1 MAKINGIPVYEALLD
16 GEDTGMFKIS
26 LVDEPAVMSD
36 FVKLANMKAPA
47 KYSVADEE
55 KRLVR
60 GVVMRADFPIYR
72 NDPRFGEYY
81 IIYKACTIREMA
93 EKYMTESRQNNV
105 NLMHEDGTD
114 TDGVKMVQWFIKDT
128 AAGVAPEG
136 FGDIADGSLFAEFHV
151 QDDAIWEDVKAG
163 TYKGFSLEGV
173 FELAPTEMKRHNNL
187 KYENIMSKVSR
198 FKAALAKALMELG
211 AVTTDKGVLSWDGD
225 EDLKAGDSVY
235 TEDSEGNRVAAA
247 DGDYRTEDGKI
258 IRVAEGRVSEITD
271 DEAEVSGQGEEG
283 GKVTAE
289 TNAERMRRVAEA
301 FSLSYDERYRRISEA
316 VSKTGLLGE
325 CFYVAEAADDYAVC
339 CTWDEDW
346 NDKFF
351 RFSLTWNGN
360 DVSVSSPVEVKQ
372 SFVPLDYVPEFKG
385 AAEMRSELERLR
397 SELDELKKQP
407 AAQPAHT
414 VSMSGGTARKT
425 GNKGLDRLAE
435 MLGE

>member
-1 MAKINGIPVYEALLD
+1 MANINGIPVYEALVD

-36 FVKLANMKAPA
+36 FVKLANMKAAA
-47 KYSVADEE
+47 KYSVSDEE

-72 NDPRFGEYY
+72 NDPQFGEYY
-81 IIYKACTIREMA
+81 IIYKADTIREMA

-114 TDGVKMVQWFIKDT
+114 TDGVRMVQWFIKDT
-128 AAGVAPEG
+128 AAGVSPEG

-151 QDDAIWEDVKAG
+151 QDDTIWEDVKAG

-271 DEAEVSGQGEEG
+271 DEAEVSGQDTDG
-283 GKVTAE
+283 
-289 TNAERMRRVAEA
+289 
-301 FSLSYDERYRRISEA
+301 
-316 VSKTGLLGE
+316 
-325 CFYVAEAADDYAVC
+325 
-339 CTWDEDW
+339 
-346 NDKFF
+346 
-351 RFSLTWNGN
+351 
-360 DVSVSSPVEVKQ
+360 
-372 SFVPLDYVPEFKG
+372 G
-385 AAEMRSELERLR
+385 AATGQEQSMRAQEELSAEVEKFRKENEELKKEKETLSAEVERLR

-414 VSMSGGTARKT
+414 VSMSGGTPGKT

-435 MLGE
+435 LLGK

>member
-1 MAKINGIPVYEALLD
+1 MAKINGIPVYEALVD
-16 GEDTGMFKIS
+16 GEGTGMFKIS

-36 FVKLANMKAPA
+36 FVKMAEERAA
-47 KYSVADEE
+47 VKYSVSDEDR
-55 KRLVR
+55 RLVR

-72 NDPRFGEYY
+72 NDPRLGEYY
-81 IIYKACTIREMA
+81 IVYKADTIREMA
-93 EKYMTESRQNNV
+93 EKYLTESRQNNV

-114 TDGVKMVQWFIKDT
+114 TDGVRMVQWFIKDE
-128 AAGVAPEG
+128 AAGVSPGG

-151 QDDAIWEDVKAG
+151 QDDSIWDEIKAG

-173 FELAPTEMKRHNNL
+173 FELAPTEMKRHNF
-187 KYENIMSKVSR
+187 KYDEIMGKVSR
-198 FKAALAKALMELG
+198 LKAALAKALMELG

-225 EDLKAGDSVY
+225 EDLKAGGSVY

-283 GKVTAE
+283 NKVTTE
-289 TNAERMRRVAEA
+289 TKAERMRRVAEA

-316 VSKTGLLGE
+316 VSETGLLGE

-339 CTWDEDW
+339 CTWDENW

-351 RFSLTWNGN
+351 RFSLTWDGN
-360 DVSVSSPVEVKQ
+360 EVSASSPVEVKQ
-372 SFVPLDYVPEFKG
+372 SFVPLDYVPEFKD

-407 AAQPAHT
+407 AAKPAHT
-414 VSMSGGTARKT
+414 AFMSGGEPGKT

-435 MLGE
+435 MLGK

>member
-1 MAKINGIPVYEALLD
+1 MAEINGIPVYEALVD
-16 GEDTGMFKIS
+16 GEGTGMFKIS

-36 FVKLANMKAPA
+36 FVRLANMKAPA
-47 KYSVADEE
+47 KYSVSDEE

-72 NDPRFGEYY
+72 NDPQFGEYY
-81 IIYKACTIREMA
+81 IVYKADTIREMA

-114 TDGVKMVQWFIKDT
+114 TDGVRMVQWFIKDT
-128 AAGVAPEG
+128 AAGVSPEG

-283 GKVTAE
+283 DKATAV

-301 FSLSYDERYRRISEA
+301 FSLSYDERYRRISDA
-316 VSKTGLLGE
+316 VGRLGLIGE
-325 CFYVAEAADDYAVC
+325 CFYVAEVSDDYAVC

-346 NDKFF
+346 NDRFY
-351 RFSLTWNGN
+351 RFSLSWNGD
-360 DVSVSSPVEVKQ
+360 DVSVSSPTEVKQ
-372 SFVPLDYVPEFKG
+372 AFVPLDYVPEFKG

-407 AAQPAHT
+407 AAKPAHT
-414 VSMSGGTARKT
+414 VSMSGGTPGKT

-435 MLGE
+435 LLGK

>member
-1 MAKINGIPVYEALLD
+1 MAKINGIPVYEALVD
-16 GEDTGMFKIS
+16 GEGTGMLKIS

-72 NDPRFGEYY
+72 NDPSFGEYY

-114 TDGVKMVQWFIKDT
+114 TDGVRMVQWFIKDT

-225 EDLKAGDSVY
+225 DDLKAGDSVY

-283 GKVTAE
+283 DKVTAE
-289 TNAERMRRVAEA
+289 AAAAFSAENERLRRANEEMSRRNAELSAEV
-301 FSLSYDERYRRISEA
+301 EA
-316 VSKTGLLGE
+316 
-325 CFYVAEAADDYAVC
+325 
-339 CTWDEDW
+339 
-346 NDKFF
+346 
-351 RFSLTWNGN
+351 
-360 DVSVSSPVEVKQ
+360 
-372 SFVPLDYVPEFKG
+372 
-385 AAEMRSELERLR
+385 LR

-425 GNKGLDRLAE
+425 GNEGLDRLAE
-435 MLGE
+435 MLGK